1 MKAYKLSNELK
12 KYPETI
18 FNLYDE
24 NGNIYLNGGQIS
36 AYLWENYQERY
47 ILHPLD
53 ECWTVFT
60 IMFWQNYLQQ
70 IIAQNTEYDPTKTYN
85 YTETKLH
92 IKSDGEQTKTHTPD
106 STHNSIE
113 TTSTFNNSRTIT
125 AGSGA
130 NMPRSDNYSIAYDTD
145 PKHTG
150 YTTTSGQTTETNTT
164 NGTGDKVKTI
174 HDLKYT
180 DTTAHTAITKTIG
193 DKTYSGDRIEEE
205 ENKKEGYQ
213 NANIAENLQ
222 AKIDLFSNNIAIEF
236 IQHFIDK
243 YTFYAGGDEIVIE
256 FV

>member
-1 MKAYKLSNELK
+1 MKNELK

-24 NGNIYLNGGQIS
+24 NGDIYLNGGQIS

-60 IMFWQNYLQQ
+60 IMFWGNYLQQ
-70 IIAQNTEYDPTKTYN
+70 IIAQNTEYDPTKNYSYTETKTRAKSDGDETKTRTPDTTHN
-85 YTETKLH
+85 YTET
-92 IKSDGEQTKTHTPD
+92 
-106 STHNSIE
+106 
-113 TTSTFNNSRTIT
+113 TSTYNNSKTVT
-125 AGSGA
+125 AGTGA
-130 NMPRSDNYSIAYDTD
+130 NMPRTDNYSIAYDTD

-150 YTTTSGQTTETNTT
+150 YTTTAGQTTETNTT
-164 NGTGDKVKTI
+164 NGTGDKVKTV
-174 HDLKYT
+174 DNLKYT
-180 DTTAHTAITKTIG
+180 ETKSHTEITKTIDGETITG
-193 DKTYSGDRIEEE
+193 DYIEHETT
-205 ENKKEGYQ
+205 NKDGFI

-222 AKIDLFSNNIAIEF
+222 AKINLFENNIAIEF

-243 YTFYAGGDEIVIE
+243 YTFFVGGDDIDIE